1 MQETTE
7 QLELVVARCPYCEL
21 FTVKQITLTN
31 HKTKRK
37 MTHLCP
43 TTRHYACRSSLR
55 EQTDI
60 CLRTAAS
67 CIDPNSTRY

>member
-1 MQETTE
+1 LGERSGARMQETTE

-43 TTRHYACRSSLR
+43 TTRYMRRPRRSSLAAHR
-55 EQTDI
+55 S
-60 CLRTAAS
+60 TARPAS
-67 CIDPNSTRY
+67 V